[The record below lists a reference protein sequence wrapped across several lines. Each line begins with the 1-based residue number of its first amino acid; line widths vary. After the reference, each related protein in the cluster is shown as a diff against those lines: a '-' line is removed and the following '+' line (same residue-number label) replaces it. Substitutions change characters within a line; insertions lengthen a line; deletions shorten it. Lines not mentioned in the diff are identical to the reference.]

1 MLITSSA
8 NPDTI
13 INLENVTYI
22 SKNGQDIIF
31 HYLSG
36 SASWSYDNDIDTQ
49 TAFDFIKNRLGNNVN
64 VVHTNM

>member
-22 SKNGQDIIF
+22 SKNGQGIIF

-36 SASWSYDNDIDTQ
+36 STSWHYNNDVDAQ
-49 TAFDFIKNRLGNNVN
+49 TAFDFIKDQLGSN
-64 VVHTNM
+64 VVHTTM